1 MKLVFTC
8 GGTGGHI
15 NPALAIA
22 STVRENIPTAEI
34 LFVGSEGGME
44 AERVPRAGFP
54 ISSLPVRGLSRKN
67 PLKLAGTLAALQKSV
82 GLAKRILSD
91 FSPDIVIGTG
101 GFACYPTLRAAASL
115 GIKTAVHES
124 NAVPGLAVRLL
135 APKMSRV
142 WLNFEEAAAHL
153 SKKADTL
160 TVGNPLPRGF
170 FEKCTPKLPPRG
182 FRFSVLSFG
191 GSLGA
196 TAINRAVLD
205 AAELLQGEEIY
216 FHHATGKREYESFC
230 MAMEGR
236 GLSGAPHLF
245 AEPYIEQMPRAMR
258 GADVVICRAGAMS
271 ISELA
276 AAGVAA
282 ILVPSPNVTGD
293 HQTKN
298 ARALESVG
306 AAILLPE
313 EKLTGDVLAKT
324 LTALLSDTARRREMQ
339 RAIKRFYRPEANRV
353 IFEDILALV
362 GKKAP

>member
-22 STVRENIPTAEI
+22 ATVRENIKDAEI

-44 AERVPRAGFP
+44 TERVPRAGFP
-54 ISSLPVRGLSRKN
+54 ISTLPVRGLSRKN
-67 PLKLAGTLAALQKSV
+67 PLKLAGTVAALEKSV
-82 GLAKRILSD
+82 RLARKLLSD

-101 GFACYPTLRAAASL
+101 GFACYPTLRAAVSL

-153 SKKADTL
+153 PKKASTL
-160 TVGNPLPRGF
+160 TVGNPLPSGF
-170 FEKCTPKLPPRG
+170 FEKSTPSLPPRG

-196 TAINRAVLD
+196 SAINRAVLD
-205 AAELLQGEEIY
+205 AAELLAGGEVY
-216 FHHATGKREYESFC
+216 FHHATGKREYERFC
-230 MAMEGR
+230 RILAERRLG
-236 GLSGAPHLF
+236 GAPHLF
-245 AEPYIEQMPRAMR
+245 AEPYIDEMPRAMR

-276 AAGVAA
+276 AAGAVA

-298 ARALESVG
+298 ARALEGVG

-313 EKLTGDVLAKT
+313 ERLTGETRAKT
-324 LTALLSDTARRREMQ
+324 LTELLADTARRGEMQ
-339 RAIKRFYRPEANRV
+339 RAVRKFYRPEANRL

-362 GKKAP
+362 GKKTQ